1 MAAEPESCCL
11 PGDITITQ
19 VHTGWM
25 LGRALEQ
32 HGPGP
37 WWSFI
42 AIFHDFESAL
52 AEARLLAREI
62 GVRVWFHEGGMKYRP
77 IPLDDSPYSP

>member
-1 MAAEPESCCL
+1 MPEPTRDECCL
-11 PGDITITQ
+11 PGDITLTQ

-37 WWSFI
+37 WWSVI
-42 AIFHDFESAL
+42 AIFADRATAVE
-52 AEARLLAREI
+52 EGKMIAREA
-62 GVRVWFHEGGMKYRP
+62 GVRFWFHEGGETYRP
-77 IPLDDSPYSP
+77 IPLDDETR